1 MAGLALAL
9 CAAGCT
15 TYLQER
21 DDLRRGGGGD
31 SQRVQ
36 QAQQRLDD
44 ARASQLSLREKQ
56 MMAEEELGALQ
67 AELRQVNRNRAVQ
80 QGRLDSAL
88 SAEKLSA
95 EREAAL
101 SGKLETQTDAFND
114 TSLALSN
121 ARMGGSTGDIARKET
136 ELGAVRRE
144 LEHTNSEIEIL
155 SK

>member
-1 MAGLALAL
+1 MARARSTAMAGLALAL

-56 MMAEEELGALQ
+56 MMAEEELGAL
-67 AELRQVNRNRAVQ
+67 
-80 QGRLDSAL
+80 
-88 SAEKLSA
+88 
-95 EREAAL
+95 
-101 SGKLETQTDAFND
+101 
-114 TSLALSN
+114 
-121 ARMGGSTGDIARKET
+121 
-136 ELGAVRRE
+136 
-144 LEHTNSEIEIL
+144 
-155 SK
+155 